1 MSKKQL
7 ISAENV
13 RVSFGEQDVLDF
25 ERFQVYEGDK
35 IGLVGAN
42 GAGKSTLLRVLSGEL
57 EPTNG
62 KIVLS
67 CEPFY
72 FRQFEEKW
80 NVDELDGREVNLM
93 GVKEQIWQNEVSGG
107 ENTRIRLAQMFGS
120 QRAVAFLD
128 EPSANLDAKGIK
140 LLVKRLQE
148 MESFV
153 LVSHDRALM
162 NQVCNRIVE
171 ISFGKL
177 KDFDGNYDA
186 YKTLKQAEVDRQWKE
201 YEQYTSEKRRL
212 EKVYCEKKVKAQ
224 RIESRPHNMAANDA
238 KTRNFFATRKI
249 EDKARSMERSATN
262 VMKRIE
268 HMEVK
273 SKPKELPKMHPD
285 FRLTNPPR
293 NPIVIR
299 GEHISFDY
307 DGNKVYEDASFV
319 IKNKSKTAILGDN
332 GAGKTTLL
340 NMILNR
346 NQIYVVPDAKLG
358 YVRQNLS
365 NMDLDRTVLENV
377 MAVSIQKQEIART
390 ILARLLLTGRD
401 MKKKVRDLSGGE
413 RMKLVFAML
422 LVSDV
427 NMLILDEPTN
437 YMDLQ
442 SIEALEELLQEYE
455 GTVVF
460 VSHDEE
466 FVRRIATDRIYV
478 KAGKTHKSFDELYN
492 GLQKIE

>member
-1 MSKKQL
+1 
-7 ISAENV
+7 
-13 RVSFGEQDVLDF
+13 
-25 ERFQVYEGDK
+25 
-35 IGLVGAN
+35 
-42 GAGKSTLLRVLSGEL
+42 
-57 EPTNG
+57 
-62 KIVLS
+62 
-67 CEPFY
+67 
-72 FRQFEEKW
+72 
-80 NVDELDGREVNLM
+80 
-93 GVKEQIWQNEVSGG
+93 
-107 ENTRIRLAQMFGS
+107 
-120 QRAVAFLD
+120 
-128 EPSANLDAKGIK
+128 
-140 LLVKRLQE
+140 
-148 MESFV
+148 
-153 LVSHDRALM
+153 
-162 NQVCNRIVE
+162 
-171 ISFGKL
+171 
-177 KDFDGNYDA
+177 
-186 YKTLKQAEVDRQWKE
+186 
-201 YEQYTSEKRRL
+201 
-212 EKVYCEKKVKAQ
+212 
-224 RIESRPHNMAANDA
+224 
-238 KTRNFFATRKI
+238 
-249 EDKARSMERSATN
+249 MERSATN

-319 IKNKSKTAILGDN
+319 IKNKSKTAILGEN

-340 NMILNR
+340 NMILDR

-365 NMDLDRTVLENV
+365 NIDLDRTVLENV

-390 ILARLLLTGRD
+390 ILARLLLTGQD

-413 RMKLVFAML
+413 RMKLAFAML

-455 GTVVF
+455 GTVFF

-466 FVRRIATDRIYV
+466 FVRRIATDRLYV

-492 GLQKIE
+492 GLQK